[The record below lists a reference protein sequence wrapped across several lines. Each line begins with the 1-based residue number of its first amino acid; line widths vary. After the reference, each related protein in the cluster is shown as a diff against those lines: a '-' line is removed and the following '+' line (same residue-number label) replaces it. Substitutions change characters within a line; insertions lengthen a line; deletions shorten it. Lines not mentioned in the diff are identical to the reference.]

1 MTSLQRPPLTLL
13 VYRLLMQMLRG
24 YMAGMAPD
32 VISSSEV
39 FLKRSKQA
47 LLSTELKLW
56 VKHCFV
62 LARPRHLGDS
72 C

>member
-1 MTSLQRPPLTLL
+1 
-13 VYRLLMQMLRG
+13 MQMLRG
-24 YMAGMAPD
+24 YMAEMAPD

-62 LARPRHLGDS
+62 LARPRRLGDS